1 MPILE
6 NNDKLNIVRL
16 SLLIRRRELSPVELT
31 NFFLER
37 IHKLQPVL
45 NAYITIAKNWAL
57 QQAKQAEKEIS
68 GGCYRGPLHGIPIN
82 IKDIIYTQGIRT
94 TAGSRIL
101 KRFVPKENAAVIERL
116 LKAGAIILGKASLHE
131 FAFGITNIN
140 PHYGPA
146 RNPWDPGRVSGGSS
160 GGSAVTL
167 LSAMALASVG
177 TDTGG
182 SIRIPAAACG
192 CVGLKPT
199 YGRVSLK
206 GVIPLAGSL
215 DHVGP
220 LTRCVEDAAIML
232 ESMANSDQT
241 PTGGTS
247 TGKPSLRK
255 DLHKGIQGLTV
266 GVPRQFFF
274 EHISPTVRKNV
285 LAAIATLE
293 QLGARICEVTLKGME
308 ETNELAGIITSGEAL
323 ANHWKWIKTRGGDY
337 GKDVFSLIRRAMNQR
352 SSDYI
357 LAQMRR
363 EKYTERLSQ
372 VLQSVDALAAPT
384 IPIVAPRVEENELVL
399 GGKRESMRSALLR
412 LTRPGNL
419 SGLPA
424 ITLPCGFSR
433 EGLPV
438 GLQLIGKRWDEAM
451 VLRMAFAFEQATDWH
466 RCFPCEPSSG
476 I

>member
-6 NNDKLNIVRL
+6 NNDKSNIVRL

-57 QQAKQAEKEIS
+57 RQAEQAEKEIS

-82 IKDIIYTQGIRT
+82 IKDIIYTQGVRT

-167 LSAMALASVG
+167 PSAMALASVG
-177 TDTGG
+177 TDKGG
-182 SIRIPAAACG
+182 SIRI
-192 CVGLKPT
+192 
-199 YGRVSLK
+199 
-206 GVIPLAGSL
+206 
-215 DHVGP
+215 
-220 LTRCVEDAAIML
+220 
-232 ESMANSDQT
+232 
-241 PTGGTS
+241 
-247 TGKPSLRK
+247 
-255 DLHKGIQGLTV
+255 
-266 GVPRQFFF
+266 
-274 EHISPTVRKNV
+274 
-285 LAAIATLE
+285 
-293 QLGARICEVTLKGME
+293 
-308 ETNELAGIITSGEAL
+308 
-323 ANHWKWIKTRGGDY
+323 
-337 GKDVFSLIRRAMNQR
+337 
-352 SSDYI
+352 
-357 LAQMRR
+357 AQMRR

-372 VLQSVDALAAPT
+372 VFQSVDALAAPT

-466 RCFPCEPSSG
+466 RYFPCEPSGG